1 MYNILFYPYS
11 VKSKI
16 AAHNSATI
24 TRTYVAA
31 SLSFKPKKSSSK
43 KIDELLKKT
52 GGDLLSRY
60 SQYHR
65 R

>member
-1 MYNILFYPYS
+1 MYIILLCPYS

-16 AAHNSATI
+16 AARISATI
-24 TRTYVAA
+24 TRTYLAA
-31 SLSFKPKKSSSK
+31 SLGLKTKKAHQK
-43 KIDELLKKT
+43 RIDELLKKT